1 MPANADFVPASYSA
15 VVRGGLHSVSGM
27 MRAQTTREALDQ
39 AGLGVRIAVY
49 PRDGE
54 PEVTE
59 VAAANHG
66 SATPKF
72 TRFVME
78 KVQEAG
84 GTVP

>member
-1 MPANADFVPASYSA
+1 M
-15 VVRGGLHSVSGM
+15 
-27 MRAQTTREALDQ
+27 DQ